1 MSLSNTQGAGAGGST
16 PSSGPADGRI
26 LDAAYQQVM
35 LVGFRR
41 TTLTDVA
48 ERAGLSRMTVYRR
61 YPDVTSVLQA
71 LMIREFSWIVE
82 QARPEADVAL
92 SERQR
97 IVAEAVTGLELI
109 STNELFLRLL
119 DVDPEM
125 LLPYITVRP
134 GRFQDAAAVVLEE
147 HLRTG
152 MADGS
157 VRRDDPAR
165 VARSMLLAMR
175 GFAFAA
181 RADWTRAQWRLALGD
196 LERMLDG
203 LLAPVQR

>member
-1 MSLSNTQGAGAGGST
+1 MSLPNTEGAGGGAT
-16 PSSGPADGRI
+16 SSGQTDRRI

-71 LMIREFSWIVE
+71 LMIREFSWIVR
-82 QARPEADVAL
+82 QARPDADVAL
-92 SERQR
+92 SERER
-97 IVAEAVTGLELI
+97 IVAEAVRGLELI

-147 HLRTG
+147 HLTAA

-181 RADWTRAQWRLALGD
+181 RADWTREQWRLSLVD
-196 LERMLDG
+196 LRRMLDG
-203 LLAPVQR
+203 LLRPEER

>member
-1 MSLSNTQGAGAGGST
+1 VSLSNSEPTSTAGRGAI
-16 PSSGPADGRI
+16 SGQTDRRI
-26 LDAAYQQVM
+26 LDAAYRQVM

-48 ERAGLSRMTVYRR
+48 ERAGLSRMSLYRR

-82 QARPEADVAL
+82 QARPRADDAL

-97 IVAEAVTGLELI
+97 IVAEAVSGLELI

-119 DVDPEM
+119 DVDPEL

-134 GRFQDAAAVVLEE
+134 GRFQDAAAVLLEE
-147 HLRTG
+147 HLAAG
-152 MADGS
+152 MAEGS

-165 VARSMLLAMR
+165 IARSMLLAMR

-181 RADWTRAQWRLALGD
+181 RADWTAQQWRSALGD
-196 LERMLDG
+196 LARMLDG
-203 LLAPVQR
+203 LLREAEQ